1 MKRYILAAC
10 AGALALGAAVPAQ
23 AADLPRPVYKAPP
36 AYIPAYFSWTGFY
49 IGLNAGYGW
58 ARLTDTAGAS
68 VDPKGFIGGGQIGYN
83 WQVNNFVFGLEADFQ
98 GSSQKV
104 SDSGFDPVFGAWS
117 TSGRLDYFGTIRGRL
132 GIAQDRWLAYITGGY
147 AYQNLK
153 FDFNSATFGSAS
165 SSSTRG
171 GWTIGGGV
179 EYAFAGPWTAGLEY
193 LYLDSGNRDW
203 NVFGTNVDLRA
214 RNHVVRAKVN
224 YRF

>member
-1 MKRYILAAC
+1 MKRAILAAAMASLF
-10 AGALALGAAVPAQ
+10 AGSAL
-23 AADLPRPVYKAPP
+23 AADLPARMATKAPP
-36 AYIPAYFSWTGFY
+36 VAVPYYNWTGFY
-49 IGLNAGYGW
+49 IGLNAGAAWG
-58 ARLTDTAGAS
+58 RVTDNTFGGS
-68 VDPKGFIGGGQIGYN
+68 SDTVSGFAGGGQIGYN